1 MTRFLFTVAT
11 IVLVGIVSLFAQD
24 PGRAEI
30 SGRVVTDNASLPGVR
45 VSAIGAGTERSVITS
60 DAPGF
65 TNGMS
70 VEAFL
75 AALRLALR
83 VREAPVER
91 NSGAAIPER

>member
-1 MTRFLFTVAT
+1 MFPVH
-11 IVLVGIVSLFAQD
+11 D
-24 PGRAEI
+24 
-30 SGRVVTDNASLPGVR
+30 GRVAWTR
-45 VSAIGAGTERSVITS
+45 S
-60 DAPGF
+60 DAPGL